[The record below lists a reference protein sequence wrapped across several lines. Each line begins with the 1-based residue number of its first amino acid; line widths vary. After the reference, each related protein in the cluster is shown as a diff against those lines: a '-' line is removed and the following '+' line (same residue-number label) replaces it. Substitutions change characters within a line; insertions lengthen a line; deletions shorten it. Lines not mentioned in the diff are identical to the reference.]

1 MTYNC
6 NFWGN
11 PQVSAYTDKAA
22 NYSIFPSSSEQYYN
36 SDLSIWLSVD
46 PMSDRYPNLSPYTY
60 CADNPV
66 RIFDPNGEEIMHCD
80 GELGINIR
88 NYKADLNLL
97 GGPLDKF
104 WQLMHKLENAVEGHA
119 DNSKW
124 EGHNDGANTGKI
136 TKHDVEVG
144 TAVIAT
150 IVSAGAAAEAE
161 TAIAGITSAVSLI
174 NNIDDVTVNS
184 SGQTFSQRVTENNP
198 TAQSAVN
205 GVKIVSPLA
214 SIATSTGSIAKNGIE
229 KAATG
234 VADVA
239 VSFYGFVKSIT
250 SIYGDSDNNKKNKR

>member
-1 MTYNC
+1 MQRNFSKQYYNSHT
-6 NFWGN
+6 
-11 PQVSAYTDKAA
+11 PAA
-22 NYSIFPSSSEQYYN
+22 RYYN

-46 PMSDRYPNLSPYTY
+46 PLVDKYPNLSPYTY
-60 CADNPV
+60 CAGNPV

-97 GGPLDKF
+97 GGPFDKF

-184 SGQTFSQRVTENNP
+184 SGQTFSQRVTEDNP
-198 TAQSAVN
+198 TARSAVN
-205 GVKIVSPLA
+205 VVKTTSSVA
-214 SIATSTGSIAKNGIE
+214 SFAYSTMTITQNGIE
-229 KAATG
+229 KASICI
-234 VADVA
+234 ADA
-239 VSFYGFVKSIT
+239 AFSFYGFVKSIT
-250 SIYGDSDNNKKNKR
+250 SIYGDSDNKKKMVK